1 MSWTEEKVAVLQKHW
16 GSGKSASEIAEIIG
30 GMSRNAVIGKA
41 HRLGL
46 AGQPTPAKEKKA
58 KAKQAT
64 VPAEPATAVDAS
76 APADAPSRPQA
87 ATAKVIALQPG
98 GGATILALTERMCR
112 WPHGDPKKP
121 GFRFCGKS
129 ATPGVPYCTEHL
141 KMAYQAPAP
150 KRRDAERRAVS
161 A

>member
-1 MSWTEEKVAVLQKHW
+1 MSWTDEKVAVLRRYW

-46 AGQPTPAKEKKA
+46 AGQPSPIKDRKKPAQRPEPVATPAPKLVA
-58 KAKQAT
+58 R
-64 VPAEPATAVDAS
+64 AERDPVD
-76 APADAPSRPQA
+76 
-87 ATAKVIALQPG
+87 
-98 GGATILALTERMCR
+98 GATILALTERMCR

-121 GFRFCGKS
+121 GFQFCGRIAS
-129 ATPGVPYCTEHL
+129 PGMSYCSEHMKL
-141 KMAYQAPAP
+141 AYQPPAA
-150 KRRDAERRAVS
+150 KRRDSERRLAH